1 MINRKKHRRS
11 GRNSDADGQEL
22 SPSRTGGRASH
33 NWLYGIH
40 ACLAAIANPER
51 KIRRIVI
58 TTQSANDLHISA
70 TEALNAVL
78 EDYPDAIRPVLEF
91 KDRRELEALLPR
103 DAVHQGICIDA
114 AALAYPVIEDVFR
127 LADGKSSA
135 CIVMLDQATDPRN
148 IGAIMR
154 TAAGFGALAVVVQD
168 KHAPEITGAMAKAA
182 SGAVERLPLVRATNL
197 ARTLELLKQENFWTV
212 GFAGQATDN
221 LGHKTLQG
229 RNVIVLGAEGAGLR
243 RLTRETCDLL
253 VKIPISDSMESL
265 NLSNAAAIA
274 LYQFVQS
281 NA

>member
-1 MINRKKHRRS
+1 MSKHKKHRRS

-22 SPSRTGGRASH
+22 EPSRTGGRASH

-58 TTQSANDLHISA
+58 STGVANDLEISA
-70 TEALNAVL
+70 TEALNDIMA
-78 EDYPDAIRPVLEF
+78 EYPEAIRPTLEF

-103 DAVHQGICIDA
+103 EAVHQGICLDA
-114 AALAYPVIEDVFR
+114 APLPYPVIEDVFR

-135 CIVMLDQATDPRN
+135 CVLVLDQATDPRN

-154 TAAGFGALAVVVQD
+154 TAAAFGALAVVVQD
-168 KHAPEITGAMAKAA
+168 KHAPEITGSMAKAA
-182 SGAVERLPLVRATNL
+182 SGAIERIPLVRVTNL
-197 ARTLELLKQENFWTV
+197 ARTLDLLKLENFWTV

-221 LGHKTLQG
+221 LSHKTLQG
-229 RNVIVLGAEGAGLR
+229 RNVVVLGAEGAGLR

-274 LYQFVQS
+274 MYQFVQS